1 MRHRTTARGRL
12 SPTPS
17 RVPQAETMSAQR
29 TSRAG
34 PCRRVL
40 LACVLL
46 VAGVTHASP
55 SDEALELLMEDFWE
69 AQVRASP
76 LAATLWGENRYRDR
90 IDDLSPEALAAQ
102 VARLDRAIAALGEI
116 DPHNLSPAN
125 REHYE
130 AFEWMLT
137 HERRNLDF
145 GTRFFTITSLGGWH
159 TRFADLIRATPYSS
173 ERDYRD
179 LLARLAG
186 FGPYARQNVDLLRM
200 GMESGYTQPCA
211 SLQGYGRSITG
222 YVSDTPEASV
232 FARPFAAMPDSVP
245 APVREELRGEALR
258 VIDEVVN
265 PAYQAFADF
274 YAESYEPGC
283 RTSVGLSSLPGGRE
297 AYDHALR
304 YYTSLDT
311 DAPTIHALGR
321 QEVARIRAEM
331 EAVMDEVDFEGEFAE
346 FLAFLRSDPQFY
358 ASDAETYLRHVA
370 WIGKTIEARLPQFFS
385 RLPSNPYGISVIPR
399 QIAPMTATAF
409 YQPGAADGTR
419 AGQYFVNL
427 YDLSSRP
434 LYELPALGLHESV
447 PGHHLQISL
456 QGENEDLPDWRRFYY
471 FHAFG
476 EGWGLYAEFLGE
488 EMGIYRTPYER
499 FGRLIYDMWRA
510 ARLVVD
516 TGMHAMGW
524 TRQEAIDFMLA
535 NTGLTPANVVAEVD
549 RYITYPGQAT
559 AYKHGELK
567 IRELR
572 QRAEAALGERFDL
585 REFHIAL
592 LTGGSL
598 PLKVLDN
605 RMQRWIDAQDG
616 P

>member
-1 MRHRTTARGRL
+1 MTE
-12 SPTPS
+12 
-17 RVPQAETMSAQR
+17 PQPP
-29 TSRAG
+29 RAG
-34 PCRRVL
+34 PCRYVL
-40 LACVLL
+40 LALVLA
-46 VAGVTHASP
+46 VGGFVHASS

-69 AQVRASP
+69 AQVRAAP
-76 LAATLWGENRYRDR
+76 LAASLWGENRYRDQV
-90 IDDLSPEALAAQ
+90 DDLSPEALAAR

-116 DPHNLSPAN
+116 DPLDLSLAN

-159 TRFADLIRATPYSS
+159 SRFADLIQATPYSS
-173 ERDYRD
+173 EQDYRD
-179 LLARLAG
+179 LLTRLTG
-186 FGPYARQNVDLLRM
+186 FGRYARQNIDLLRI

-211 SLQGYGRSITG
+211 SLRGYGKSIAD
-222 YVSDTPEASV
+222 YISDTPEASV
-232 FARPFAAMPDSVP
+232 FAKPFAAMPDAV
-245 APVREELRGEALR
+245 AGTVREELRGEALR

-274 YAESYEPGC
+274 YAGSYDPAC
-283 RTSVGLSSLPGGRE
+283 RTAVGLSSLPRGRE

-321 QEVARIRAEM
+321 REVARIRGEM
-331 EAVMDEVDFEGEFAE
+331 EAVMEEVEFEGDFAE

-358 ASDAETYLRHVA
+358 ASDEETYLHRVA

-385 RLPSNPYGISVIPR
+385 RLPSNPYGISVIPE
-399 QIAPMTATAF
+399 QIAPLTATAF
-409 YQPGAADGTR
+409 YQPGAPDGTR

-427 YDLSSRP
+427 HDLSSRP

-447 PGHHLQISL
+447 PGHHLQISI
-456 QGENEDLPDWRRFYY
+456 QGENQDLPNWRRFYY

-488 EMGIYRTPYER
+488 EMGIYTTPYER
-499 FGRLIYDMWRA
+499 FGRLSYDMWRA

-535 NTGLTPANVVAEVD
+535 NTGLTRANVIAEVD

-572 QRAEAALGERFDL
+572 RRAEDALGDRFDL
-585 REFHIAL
+585 REFHVEV

-605 RMQRWIDAQDG
+605 RVRRWIDGQE
-616 P
+616 

>member
-1 MRHRTTARGRL
+1 
-12 SPTPS
+12 
-17 RVPQAETMSAQR
+17 MSAQR

-34 PCRRVL
+34 PCRCVL

-69 AQVRASP
+69 GQVRASP

-90 IDDLSPEALAAQ
+90 VDDLSPQALAAR
-102 VARLDRAIAALGEI
+102 VARLDQAIAALGEI
-116 DPHNLSPAN
+116 DPRDLSPAN

-130 AFEWMLT
+130 AFEWMLA

-200 GMESGYTQPCA
+200 GMESGYTQPCV

-222 YVSDTPEASV
+222 YLSDTPEASV
-232 FARPFAAMPDSVP
+232 FARPFAAMPDSLP
-245 APVREELRGEALR
+245 APVREELQSEALR

-274 YAESYEPGC
+274 YAESYEPAC

-321 QEVARIRAEM
+321 REVARIRAEM

-572 QRAEAALGERFDL
+572 QRAEAALGDRFDL

-605 RMQRWIDAQDG
+605 RMQRWIDARNG

>member
-1 MRHRTTARGRL
+1 
-12 SPTPS
+12 
-17 RVPQAETMSAQR
+17 
-29 TSRAG
+29 
-34 PCRRVL
+34 
-40 LACVLL
+40 
-46 VAGVTHASP
+46 
-55 SDEALELLMEDFWE
+55 MEDFWE
-69 AQVRASP
+69 AQVRAAP
-76 LAATLWGENRYRDR
+76 LTAAFWGENRFRDR
-90 IDDLSPEALAAQ
+90 VDDLSPEALAAR
-102 VARLDRAIAALGEI
+102 VATLDRTIAALAEI
-116 DPHNLSPAN
+116 DPQGLTPAN
-125 REHYE
+125 RENYE

-159 TRFADLIRATPYSS
+159 SRFADVILATRYAS
-173 ERDYRD
+173 EQDYRD
-179 LLARLAG
+179 LLERLRG
-186 FGPYARQNVDLLRM
+186 FGVYARQNVDLLRV
-200 GMESGYTQPCA
+200 GMEGGYTQPCA
-211 SLQGYGRSITG
+211 SLGGYGKSIAD

-232 FARPFAAMPDSVP
+232 FAKPFAAVPDSV
-245 APVREELRGEALR
+245 AATVREELRGEAMR

-265 PAYQAFADF
+265 PAYRAFAEF
-274 YAESYEPGC
+274 YAESYEPAC
-283 RTSVGLSSLPGGRE
+283 RTSVGLSSVPRGRE

-311 DAPTIHALGR
+311 DASTIHALGR
-321 QEVARIRAEM
+321 QEVDRIRGEM
-331 EAVMDEVDFEGEFAE
+331 EAVMEEVDFEGDFAE
-346 FLAFLRSDPQFY
+346 FLAFLRSDPRFY
-358 ASDAETYLRHVA
+358 AADEETYLHRVA

-385 RLPSNPYGISVIPR
+385 RLPGNPYGISVIPE
-399 QIAPMTATAF
+399 QIAPLTATAF
-409 YQPGAADGTR
+409 YQPGAGDGTR

-447 PGHHLQISL
+447 PGHHLQFSF
-456 QGENEDLPDWRRFYY
+456 QGENKDLPTWRRFYY
-471 FHAFG
+471 FHAYG
-476 EGWGLYAEFLGE
+476 EGWGLYSEFLGE
-488 EMGIYRTPYER
+488 EMGIYTTPYER

-516 TGMHAMGW
+516 TGLHVMDW

-535 NTGLTPANVVAEVD
+535 NTGLTRRNVIAEVD

-572 QRAEAALGERFDL
+572 RRAEEALGDRFDL
-585 REFHIAL
+585 REFHVEL

-605 RMQRWIDAQDG
+605 RMQRWIDAQDR

>member
-1 MRHRTTARGRL
+1 MRAQ
-12 SPTPS
+12 PIS
-17 RVPQAETMSAQR
+17 RS
-29 TSRAG
+29 G
-34 PCRRVL
+34 PCRRAL
-40 LACVLL
+40 LAIILA
-46 VAGVTHASP
+46 VAGIAQASP

-90 IDDLSPEALAAQ
+90 VDDLSPEALAAK
-102 VARLDRAIAALGEI
+102 VARLDQAIAALGQI
-116 DPHNLSPAN
+116 DPNDLSLAN
-125 REHYE
+125 RDHYE

-145 GTRFFTITSLGGWH
+145 GTRFFTINSLGGWH
-159 TRFADLIRATPYSS
+159 SRFADLIRATPYSS
-173 ERDYRD
+173 EQDYRD
-179 LLARLAG
+179 LLARLSG
-186 FGPYARQNVDLLRM
+186 FGRYARQNVDLLRM

-211 SLQGYGRSITG
+211 SLEGYLKSITG
-222 YVSDTPEASV
+222 YVSDTPETSV

-245 APVREELRGEALR
+245 APVREELRAEALR
-258 VIDEVVN
+258 VVDEVVN
-265 PAYQAFADF
+265 PAYRAFAEF
-274 YAESYEPGC
+274 YAESYEPAC

-311 DAPTIHALGR
+311 DAATIHALGR
-321 QEVARIRAEM
+321 QEVDRIRAEM
-331 EAVMDEVDFEGEFAE
+331 EAVMDEVDFEGDFAG
-346 FLAFLRSDPQFY
+346 FLAFLRSDPRFY
-358 ASDAETYLRHVA
+358 AADEATYLRHVA

-385 RLPSNPYGISVIPR
+385 RLPSNPYGISVIPE

-456 QGENEDLPDWRRFYY
+456 QGENRDLPKWRRFYY

-488 EMGIYRTPYER
+488 EMGIYTTPYER

-535 NTGLTPANVVAEVD
+535 NTGLTAANVTAEVD

-572 QRAEAALGERFDL
+572 QRAEEALGDRFDL
-585 REFHIAL
+585 RDFHVAL
-592 LTGGSL
+592 LMGGSL

-605 RMQRWIDAQDG
+605 RMERWIEGQAG

>member
-1 MRHRTTARGRL
+1 
-12 SPTPS
+12 
-17 RVPQAETMSAQR
+17 MSAQR

>member
-1 MRHRTTARGRL
+1 
-12 SPTPS
+12 
-17 RVPQAETMSAQR
+17 MSAQQ

-34 PCRRVL
+34 PCRCVL
-40 LACVLL
+40 LACVLV

-55 SDEALELLMEDFWE
+55 SDEALEMLMEDFWE
-69 AQVRASP
+69 GQVRASP
-76 LAATLWGENRYRDR
+76 LAATLWGVNRYRDR
-90 IDDLSPEALAAQ
+90 VDDLSPKALAAQ
-102 VARLDRAIAALGEI
+102 VARLDQAIAALGEI
-116 DPHNLSPAN
+116 DPRDLTPAN

-159 TRFADLIRATPYSS
+159 SRFADLIRATPYSS
-173 ERDYRD
+173 EQDYRD

-211 SLQGYGRSITG
+211 SLEGYGKSITG

-232 FARPFAAMPDSVP
+232 FAQPFAAMPDSLP

-258 VIDEVVN
+258 VIGEVVN

-274 YAESYEPGC
+274 YAESYEPAC

-321 QEVARIRAEM
+321 QEVARIRGEM
-331 EAVMDEVDFEGEFAE
+331 EAVMDEVDFEGDFAE

-358 ASDAETYLRHVA
+358 ASDRATYLRHVA

-385 RLPSNPYGISVIPR
+385 RLPSNPYGISVIPE

-456 QGENEDLPDWRRFYY
+456 QGENEDLPAWRRFYY

-488 EMGIYRTPYER
+488 EMGIYTTPYER

-572 QRAEAALGERFDL
+572 QRAEEVLGDRFDL

-605 RMQRWIDAQDG
+605 RMQRWIDAQDA

>member
-1 MRHRTTARGRL
+1 MNAHRI
-12 SPTPS
+12 S
-17 RVPQAETMSAQR
+17 RIGSYQCIVFAI
-29 TSRAG
+29 
-34 PCRRVL
+34 VL
-40 LACVLL
+40 LAVGM
-46 VAGVTHASP
+46 AHASP
-55 SDEALELLMEDFWE
+55 SDESLEMLMAEFWE
-69 AQVRASP
+69 AQVQAAP
-76 LAATLWGENRYRDR
+76 LAAALWGENRYRDR
-90 IDDLSPEALAAQ
+90 VDDLSPEALAAR
-102 VARLDRAIAALGEI
+102 VARLDRAIAGLEEI
-116 DPHNLSPAN
+116 DARELSPAN

-145 GTRFFTITSLGGWH
+145 GTRFFTINSFGGWH
-159 TRFADLIRATPYSS
+159 SRFADLIQATPYAS
-173 ERDYRD
+173 EQDYRD
-179 LLARLAG
+179 LLARLTG
-186 FGPYARQNVDLLRM
+186 FGPYARQNIDLMRA
-200 GMESGYTQPCA
+200 GMEGGYTQPCA
-211 SLQGYGRSITG
+211 SLQGYGKSIID
-222 YVSDTPEASV
+222 YISETPEASV
-232 FARPFAAMPDSVP
+232 FAKPFAAMPDSLAP
-245 APVREELRGEALR
+245 AVREALRGEALR
-258 VIDEVVN
+258 VIDDVVN
-265 PAYQAFADF
+265 PAYRAFADF
-274 YAESYEPGC
+274 YAESYEPAC
-283 RTSVGLSSLPGGRE
+283 RTSVGLSSLPGGRA

-311 DAPTIHALGR
+311 DAPAIHALGR
-321 QEVARIRAEM
+321 REVDRIRGEM
-331 EAVMDEVDFEGEFAE
+331 EAVMREVDFEGDFAA

-358 ASDAETYLRHVA
+358 AADEETYLHRVA

-385 RLPSNPYGISVIPR
+385 RLPSNPYGISVIPE
-399 QIAPMTATAF
+399 QIAPLTPTAF

-419 AGQYFVNL
+419 AGRYFVNL
-427 YDLSSRP
+427 YDLASRP

-447 PGHHLQISL
+447 PGHHLQFSF

-476 EGWGLYAEFLGE
+476 EGWGLYSEFLGE
-488 EMGIYRTPYER
+488 EMGIYATPYER

-516 TGMHAMGW
+516 PGLHAMGW

-535 NTGLTPANVVAEVD
+535 NTGLTRKNVIAEVD

-572 QRAEAALGERFDL
+572 RRAEEALGDRFDL
-585 REFHIAL
+585 RAFHVEL

-605 RMQRWIDAQDG
+605 RMQRWIDAHSVPATG
-616 P
+616 ES

>member
-1 MRHRTTARGRL
+1 MSEQQASRTG
-12 SPTPS
+12 
-17 RVPQAETMSAQR
+17 Q
-29 TSRAG
+29 
-34 PCRRVL
+34 CRCVL
-40 LACVLL
+40 LAVVLV
-46 VAGVTHASP
+46 VAGITQASP

-69 AQVRASP
+69 AQVRAAP
-76 LAATLWGENRYRDR
+76 LAATMWGENRYRDR
-90 IDDLSPEALAAQ
+90 VDDLSPEALADQ
-102 VARLDRAIAALGEI
+102 VARLDQAIAALGEI
-116 DPHNLSPAN
+116 DPRDLTPAN

-159 TRFADLIRATPYSS
+159 SRFADLIRATPYSS
-173 ERDYRD
+173 EQDYRD
-179 LLARLAG
+179 LLARLTG

-211 SLQGYGRSITG
+211 SLEGYGKSITG
-222 YVSDTPEASV
+222 YVSSTPEASV
-232 FARPFAAMPDSVP
+232 FARPFAAMPDSLP
-245 APVREELRGEALR
+245 APMREELHAEALR

-265 PAYQAFADF
+265 PAYQAFAEF
-274 YAESYEPGC
+274 YAESYEPAC

-311 DAPTIHALGR
+311 DASAIHALGR
-321 QEVARIRAEM
+321 REVGRIRAEM
-331 EAVMDEVDFEGEFAE
+331 EAIMEEVDFEGDFAE

-358 ASDAETYLRHVA
+358 ASDEATYLRHVA

-385 RLPSNPYGISVIPR
+385 RLPSNPYGISVIPE

-419 AGQYFVNL
+419 AGRYFVNL

-471 FHAFG
+471 FHAYG
-476 EGWGLYAEFLGE
+476 EGWGLYSEFLGE
-488 EMGIYRTPYER
+488 EMGIYTTPYER

-516 TGMHAMGW
+516 TGMHALGW

-535 NTGLTPANVVAEVD
+535 NTGLTPANVIAEVD

-572 QRAEAALGERFDL
+572 RRAEAALGDRFDL
-585 REFHIAL
+585 RDFHVEL
-592 LTGGSL
+592 LIGGSL

-605 RMQRWIDAQDG
+605 RMQRWIDGQDR

>member
-1 MRHRTTARGRL
+1 
-12 SPTPS
+12 
-17 RVPQAETMSAQR
+17 MSAQR

-34 PCRRVL
+34 PCRCVL

-69 AQVRASP
+69 GQVRASP

-90 IDDLSPEALAAQ
+90 VDDLSPQALAAQ

-116 DPHNLSPAN
+116 DPRNLSPAN

-130 AFEWMLT
+130 AFEWMLA

-200 GMESGYTQPCA
+200 GMESGYTQPCV

-222 YVSDTPEASV
+222 YLSDTPEASV
-232 FARPFAAMPDSVP
+232 FARPFAAMPDSLP
-245 APVREELRGEALR
+245 APVREELQSEALR

-274 YAESYEPGC
+274 YAESYEPAC

-559 AYKHGELK
+559 AYKNGELK

-572 QRAEAALGERFDL
+572 QRAEAALGDRFDL

-605 RMQRWIDAQDG
+605 RMQRWIDARNG

>member
-1 MRHRTTARGRL
+1 MSEQQASRVR
-12 SPTPS
+12 PS
-17 RVPQAETMSAQR
+17 R
-29 TSRAG
+29 
-34 PCRRVL
+34 CVL
-40 LACVLL
+40 LACVLV

-90 IDDLSPEALAAQ
+90 IDDKSPEALAAQ
-102 VARLDRAIAALGEI
+102 VARLDQTIAALGEI
-116 DPHNLSPAN
+116 DPQDLSLAN

-159 TRFADLIRATPYSS
+159 SRFADLIRATPYAS
-173 ERDYRD
+173 EQDYRD

-186 FGPYARQNVDLLRM
+186 FGMYARQNVDLLRM

-211 SLQGYGRSITG
+211 SLEGYGKSITG
-222 YVSDTPEASV
+222 YVSDAPEASV
-232 FARPFAAMPDSVP
+232 FAQPFSAMPDSLP
-245 APVREELRGEALR
+245 APVREELRADALR

-274 YAESYEPGC
+274 YAESYEPAC

-321 QEVARIRAEM
+321 QEVARIRGEM
-331 EAVMDEVDFEGEFAE
+331 EAVMDEVDFEGDFAE

-358 ASDAETYLRHVA
+358 ASDEATYLRHVA

-385 RLPSNPYGISVIPR
+385 RLPSNPYGISVIPE

-488 EMGIYRTPYER
+488 EMGIYTTPYER

-535 NTGLTPANVVAEVD
+535 NTGLTPKNVIAEVD

-572 QRAEAALGERFDL
+572 QRAEAALGDRFDL

-605 RMQRWIDAQDG
+605 RMRRWIDAQVG

>member
-1 MRHRTTARGRL
+1 
-12 SPTPS
+12 
-17 RVPQAETMSAQR
+17 MSAQR

-55 SDEALELLMEDFWE
+55 SDGALELLMEDFWE

-90 IDDLSPEALAAQ
+90 IDDFSPQALAAQ
-102 VARLDRAIAALGEI
+102 VARLDQAIAALGEI
-116 DPHNLSPAN
+116 DPRDLSPAN

-173 ERDYRD
+173 EQDYRD

-232 FARPFAAMPDSVP
+232 FARPFAAMPDSLP

-274 YAESYEPGC
+274 YAESYEPAC

-331 EAVMDEVDFEGEFAE
+331 EAVMDEVDFEGDFAE

-535 NTGLTPANVVAEVD
+535 NTGLARANVIAEVD

-572 QRAEAALGERFDL
+572 QRAEAALGDRFDL
-585 REFHIAL
+585 REFHVAL

-616 P
+616 R

>member
-1 MRHRTTARGRL
+1 MTEPLPPR
-12 SPTPS
+12 P
-17 RVPQAETMSAQR
+17 
-29 TSRAG
+29 G
-34 PCRRVL
+34 PCRLVL
-40 LACVLL
+40 LALVLAVGGL
-46 VAGVTHASP
+46 THASP

-69 AQVRASP
+69 AQVRAAP
-76 LAATLWGENRYRDR
+76 LAASLWGENRYRDQV
-90 IDDLSPEALAAQ
+90 DDLSPEALAAQ
-102 VARLDRAIAALGEI
+102 VARLDQAIAALGEI
-116 DPHNLSPAN
+116 DREDLSAAN

-159 TRFADLIRATPYSS
+159 SRFADLISATPYAS
-173 ERDYRD
+173 EQDYRD
-179 LLARLAG
+179 LLTRLTG
-186 FGPYARQNVDLLRM
+186 FGRYARQNIDLLRM

-211 SLQGYGRSITG
+211 SLRGYGKSISD

-232 FARPFAAMPDSVP
+232 FAKPFAAMPDVV
-245 APVREELRGEALR
+245 AEGVREELRGEAMR
-258 VIDEVVN
+258 VIEEVVN

-274 YAESYEPGC
+274 YAESYDPAC
-283 RTSVGLSSLPGGRE
+283 RTAVGLSSLPGGRE

-321 QEVARIRAEM
+321 REVDRIRGEM
-331 EAVMDEVDFEGEFAE
+331 EAVMTEVEFEGDFAE

-358 ASDAETYLRHVA
+358 ASDEETYLHRVA

-385 RLPSNPYGISVIPR
+385 RLPSNPYGISVIPE
-399 QIAPMTATAF
+399 QIAPLTATAF
-409 YQPGAADGTR
+409 YQPGAPDGTR

-427 YDLSSRP
+427 HDLSSRP

-447 PGHHLQISL
+447 PGHHLQISI
-456 QGENEDLPDWRRFYY
+456 QGENQDLPNWRRFYY

-488 EMGIYRTPYER
+488 EMGIYTTPYER
-499 FGRLIYDMWRA
+499 FGRLSYDMWRA

-535 NTGLTPANVVAEVD
+535 NTGLTRANVIAEVD

-572 QRAEAALGERFDL
+572 RRAEDALGDRFDL
-585 REFHIAL
+585 REFHVEV

-605 RMQRWIDAQDG
+605 RMQGWIEGQE
-616 P
+616 

>member
-1 MRHRTTARGRL
+1 
-12 SPTPS
+12 
-17 RVPQAETMSAQR
+17 MSAQR

-102 VARLDRAIAALGEI
+102 VARLDQAIAALGEI

-173 ERDYRD
+173 EQDYRD

-331 EAVMDEVDFEGEFAE
+331 EAVMDEVDFEGDFAE

-572 QRAEAALGERFDL
+572 RRAEAALGDRFDL

>member
-1 MRHRTTARGRL
+1 
-12 SPTPS
+12 
-17 RVPQAETMSAQR
+17 
-29 TSRAG
+29 
-34 PCRRVL
+34 
-40 LACVLL
+40 
-46 VAGVTHASP
+46 
-55 SDEALELLMEDFWE
+55 MEDFWE
-69 AQVRASP
+69 GQVRASP

-90 IDDLSPEALAAQ
+90 VDDLSTEALAAH
-102 VARLDRAIAALGEI
+102 VARLDQAIAALGEI
-116 DPHNLSPAN
+116 DPHSLSPAN

-173 ERDYRD
+173 EQDYRD

-211 SLQGYGRSITG
+211 SLEGYGKSITG

-245 APVREELRGEALR
+245 APVREELQSEALR

-274 YAESYEPGC
+274 YAESYEPAC

-331 EAVMDEVDFEGEFAE
+331 EAVMDEVDFEGEFGE
-346 FLAFLRSDPQFY
+346 FLAFLRTDPQFY
-358 ASDAETYLRHVA
+358 ASDEATYLRHVA

-385 RLPSNPYGISVIPR
+385 RLPSNPYGISVIPE

-427 YDLSSRP
+427 HDLSSRP

-471 FHAFG
+471 FHAYG

-488 EMGIYRTPYER
+488 EMGIYTTPYER

-572 QRAEAALGERFDL
+572 QRAEDELGDRFDL
-585 REFHIAL
+585 RDFHVEL
-592 LTGGSL
+592 LIGGSM

-605 RMQRWIDAQDG
+605 RMQRWIDGQDR

>member
-1 MRHRTTARGRL
+1 MSEQKASRT
-12 SPTPS
+12 
-17 RVPQAETMSAQR
+17 
-29 TSRAG
+29 G
-34 PCRRVL
+34 PCRCVL
-40 LACVLL
+40 LAVVLV
-46 VAGVTHASP
+46 VAGITQASP

-76 LAATLWGENRYRDR
+76 LAATMWGENRYRDR
-90 IDDLSPEALAAQ
+90 VDDLSPEALAAQ
-102 VARLDRAIAALGEI
+102 VARLDQAIAALGEI
-116 DPHNLSPAN
+116 DPRDLTPAN

-159 TRFADLIRATPYSS
+159 TRFADLIRATPHSS
-173 ERDYRD
+173 EQDYRD
-179 LLARLAG
+179 LLARLTG
-186 FGPYARQNVDLLRM
+186 FGLYARQNVDLLRM

-211 SLQGYGRSITG
+211 SLEGYGKSITG

-232 FARPFAAMPDSVP
+232 FAKPFAAMPDSLP
-245 APVREELRGEALR
+245 APIREELHAEALR

-265 PAYQAFADF
+265 PAYRAFADF
-274 YAESYEPGC
+274 YAESYEPAC

-311 DAPTIHALGR
+311 DASAIHALGGR
-321 QEVARIRAEM
+321 EVDRIREEM
-331 EAVMDEVDFEGEFAE
+331 EAIMEEVDFEGDFAE
-346 FLAFLRSDPQFY
+346 FLAFLRSDPRFY
-358 ASDAETYLRHVA
+358 ASDEATYLRHVA

-385 RLPSNPYGISVIPR
+385 RLPSNPYGISVIPE

-471 FHAFG
+471 FHAYG
-476 EGWGLYAEFLGE
+476 EGWGLYSEFLGE
-488 EMGIYRTPYER
+488 EMGIYTTPYER

-535 NTGLTPANVVAEVD
+535 NTGLTPANVIAEVD

-559 AYKHGELK
+559 AYKYGELK

-572 QRAEAALGERFDL
+572 RRAEEALGDSFDL
-585 REFHIAL
+585 RDFHVEL

-605 RMQRWIDAQDG
+605 RMQRWIDARND

>member
-1 MRHRTTARGRL
+1 
-12 SPTPS
+12 
-17 RVPQAETMSAQR
+17 MSAQR

-34 PCRRVL
+34 PCRCVL

-90 IDDLSPEALAAQ
+90 VDDLSPRALAAQ

-116 DPHNLSPAN
+116 DPRDLSPAN

-130 AFEWMLT
+130 AFEWMLA

-200 GMESGYTQPCA
+200 GMESGYTQPCV

-222 YVSDTPEASV
+222 YLSDTPEASV
-232 FARPFAAMPDSVP
+232 FARPFAAMPDSLP
-245 APVREELRGEALR
+245 APVREELQSEALR

-274 YAESYEPGC
+274 YAESYEPAC

-385 RLPSNPYGISVIPR
+385 RLPGNPYGISVIPR

-572 QRAEAALGERFDL
+572 QRAEAALGDRFDL

-605 RMQRWIDAQDG
+605 RMQRWIDARNG